1 MPFAQKVFQT
11 IFSIFPR
18 ILNLLMILAI
28 TLFIY
33 SALGMEMFCFL
44 KNNNELDFFNQN
56 YASFINS
63 LFALLKFST
72 MEEPIEQIKDTSQTL
87 QPNFVCSQITSYEEF
102 QTYGQDG
109 CGNPLLSSLFFSTFH
124 FLFGMFLFPTLI
136 ALIVD
141 AYAEVRKDE
150 KSIVNKSVILKLVEE
165 WKEVD

>member
-33 SALGMEMFCFL
+33 SDLGMEMFCFL

-72 MEEPIEQIKDTSQTL
+72 ME
-87 QPNFVCSQITSYEEF
+87 
-102 QTYGQDG
+102 
-109 CGNPLLSSLFFSTFH
+109 
-124 FLFGMFLFPTLI
+124 
-136 ALIVD
+136 
-141 AYAEVRKDE
+141 
-150 KSIVNKSVILKLVEE
+150 
-165 WKEVD
+165 